1 MNVLRS
7 LIWIRFFNFF
17 PFEELLFL
25 LYFSLIMQIS
35 SICLHIVLAELEH
48 DWVYHYVSHSSDT
61 LKSFLSKGETI
72 NLFEAETLK
81 SENFQEAIIG
91 LSLQKEEEIVAVDRE
106 K

>member
-1 MNVLRS
+1 MSLRASSGLGS
-7 LIWIRFFNFF
+7 LTFFS
-17 PFEELLFL
+17 FEELFFLF
-25 LYFSLIMQIS
+25 YFSLIMQIS
-35 SICLHIVLAELEH
+35 SICLNIVLAELEH
-48 DWVYHYVSHSSDT
+48 DWVNHYVSHSSDT